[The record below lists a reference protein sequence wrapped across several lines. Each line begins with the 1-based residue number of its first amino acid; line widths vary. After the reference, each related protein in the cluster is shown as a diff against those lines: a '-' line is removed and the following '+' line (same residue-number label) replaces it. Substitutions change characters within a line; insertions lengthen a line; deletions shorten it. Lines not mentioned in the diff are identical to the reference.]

1 MITGRAVSE
10 KPRILIVGTGGR
22 LGSALL
28 REYGKSAEVIGFDRQ
43 SLDLGNAET
52 VRQVLQP
59 VRFDVLINCA
69 AQTNVDRCET
79 ERAEAWE
86 VNAEAPKVLAE
97 ICTRQGAKLVHIST
111 DYVFDGAKREP
122 YTETDPAMPV
132 SVYGESKLAGE
143 RGVLTSDPRHLV
155 VRVSWV
161 FGPDRTSFVDGVL
174 ENAKN
179 NETVAAVADKF
190 STPTYTID
198 LAAMLRP
205 FLTDDTSGLLH
216 LTNGGACSWQEYAQH
231 ALECAHAAGL
241 PLRASKV
248 EALALDEMK
257 NFIAKRPRYTVLST
271 AKYEALSGKKP
282 RPWREAVAEYVSH
295 CASRSG

>member
-1 MITGRAVSE
+1 MSE

-28 REYGKSAEVIGFDRQ
+28 REYGKSAEVIGLNRR

-52 VRQVLQP
+52 VRQVLQT
-59 VRFDVLINCA
+59 VRFDALINCA

-79 ERAEAWE
+79 ERAEAWA
-86 VNAEAPKVLAE
+86 VNAEAPQLLAE

-111 DYVFDGAKREP
+111 DYVFDGTKSEP
-122 YTETDPAMPV
+122 YTEAEPAVPV

-143 RGVLTSDPRHLV
+143 RGVLQSDPRHLV

-161 FGPDRTSFVDGVL
+161 FGPDRTSFIDGVL
-174 ENAKN
+174 ENAQK

-205 FLTDDTSGLLH
+205 FLTDDASGLLH
-216 LTNGGACSWQEYAQH
+216 LTNGGECSWQEYAQH
-231 ALECAHAAGL
+231 ALDCAHAAGL
-241 PLRASKV
+241 PLRARKV

-295 CASRSG
+295 HVSRSG

>member
-10 KPRILIVGTGGR
+10 KPRILIVGTAGR

-28 REYGKSAEVIGFDRQ
+28 REYGKSAEVTGFDRH
-43 SLDLGNAET
+43 SLNFGNAET
-52 VRQVLQP
+52 IRQVLEA

-79 ERAEAWE
+79 ERAEAWA

-97 ICTRQGAKLVHIST
+97 ICTRQGAKLVHFST
-111 DYVFDGAKREP
+111 DYVFDGTKCEP

-143 RGVLTSDPRHLV
+143 RGVFESDPRHLV
-155 VRVSWV
+155 ARVSWV

-198 LAAMLRP
+198 LAPMLRP
-205 FLTDDTSGLLH
+205 FLTDDT
-216 LTNGGACSWQEYAQH
+216 
-231 ALECAHAAGL
+231 
-241 PLRASKV
+241 
-248 EALALDEMK
+248 
-257 NFIAKRPRYTVLST
+257 
-271 AKYEALSGKKP
+271 
-282 RPWREAVAEYVSH
+282 
-295 CASRSG
+295 